1 MLYSESYQ
9 SPIGKLV
16 IVVDETNLLRLDF
29 EDSKEMQKKVEGIAL
44 SHSNSKSDY
53 TVLKETKNW
62 LDNYFNGKINTFLP
76 AIKLQSSP
84 FRMLVWNLLLDIPY
98 GKTCSYGELGA
109 IVAKKREMKK
119 MSAQAIGQA
128 VGKNPISIIIP
139 CHRVVGYDGKL
150 TGYGGGI
157 EKKKFLLELERNAF
171 KNL

>member
-29 EDSKEMQKKVEGIAL
+29 EDSKEMQKKVESIAL

>member
-1 MLYSESYQ
+1 MES
-9 SPIGKLV
+9 
-16 IVVDETNLLRLDF
+16 
-29 EDSKEMQKKVEGIAL
+29 IAL